1 MSACVSPPSGFGGRN
16 KSSLLG
22 GGAISPTWGVAGNAE
37 GYSLAPFSGVVPTP
51 SQKSLALLSK
61 PQPDSE
67 QSPASEV
74 ELFCMRTS
82 NLHYFSCV

>member
-22 GGAISPTWGVAGNAE
+22 GPISPTWGVAGNAE
-37 GYSLAPFSGVVPTP
+37 GYSLALFSGVVSTP

-74 ELFCMRTS
+74 E
-82 NLHYFSCV
+82 